1 MRAEIRGIL
10 EGMKIAWD
18 KGIRK
23 LCIQTDS
30 QAAVFLLTSNDGRL
44 YRHMSLVEQFLDW
57 RNRDWEVMIQHI
69 YREANNA
76 ADYLANLVILWFL
89 GLMFF
94 RPQATLFCTA
104 YVIMFGVST
113 PRSINNTS

>member
-1 MRAEIRGIL
+1 MIGWRPADEGWFTLNSDGSLYLQNNRAAAGGIIRDCGGNYVSSYAINLGSCSIMRAEIRGIL
-10 EGMKIAWD
+10 
-18 KGIRK
+18 
-23 LCIQTDS
+23 
-30 QAAVFLLTSNDGRL
+30 
-44 YRHMSLVEQFLDW
+44 
-57 RNRDWEVMIQHI
+57 HI